1 MITKYVNTLVKNQS
15 SWTYIGHTKM
25 GNDTI
30 DVELCIP
37 DGRTIITY
45 DSYDFTFDL
54 TISDEVYPSNST
66 PKKREELYLTI
77 KCETNKK
84 AQELF
89 IKFMM
94 DVEEFNKEKH
104 ENEILIRIYKGGV
117 GWTHLSYLPK
127 RDINTVYLKKKE
139 KVKLIDDI
147 TQFYN
152 SQEDYNKFNMR
163 YKRVYLL
170 CGDVGTGK
178 SSLIFSIA
186 SLFNKRISIM
196 NFGNGLDDTNMAYT
210 INKLDTDTILVIE
223 NVEDLYKNSEERTK
237 FNSSNVSY
245 NCFMNILDG
254 FYGKENLIIFLT
266 TQNLKKLDKMMIR
279 PGRVDYIF
287 SLDHNKTEQMEQIQ
301 EMFENYFSKQIDKFK
316 DFKEIINKIG
326 SKKISMAMLQK
337 FMFDNRNSENILG
350 EIEKLKEMITIYEET
365 NYNMYS

>member
-1 MITKYVNTLVKNQS
+1 
-15 SWTYIGHTKM
+15 
-25 GNDTI
+25 
-30 DVELCIP
+30 
-37 DGRTIITY
+37 
-45 DSYDFTFDL
+45 
-54 TISDEVYPSNST
+54 
-66 PKKREELYLTI
+66 
-77 KCETNKK
+77 
-84 AQELF
+84 
-89 IKFMM
+89 
-94 DVEEFNKEKH
+94 
-104 ENEILIRIYKGGV
+104 
-117 GWTHLSYLPK
+117 
-127 RDINTVYLKKKE
+127 
-139 KVKLIDDI
+139 
-147 TQFYN
+147 
-152 SQEDYNKFNMR
+152 MR

-210 INKLDTDTILVIE
+210 INRLDTDTILVIE
-223 NVEDLYKNSEERTK
+223 NVEDFYKNSEERTK

-245 NCFMNILDG
+245 NCFMNVLDG
-254 FYGKENLIIFLT
+254 FYGKENLVIFLT

-287 SLDHNKTEQMEQIQ
+287 SLDHNKVEQMEQIQ
-301 EMFENYFSKQIDKFK
+301 EMFEHHFPQQIDKFK

-337 FMFDNRNSENILG
+337 FLFDNRNSENILG